1 MEQQRVTKESL
12 WQAAL
17 EAREFAYTPYSN
29 YKVGAALLTASG
41 KVYSGCNIENAA
53 YGPGNCAERT
63 AIFKAVSEGERE
75 FVALALATEN
85 GGTPCGICRQ
95 VIREFSNVM
104 TIYVGNMQGILREYL
119 ISELLLD
126 GFGPENLETN

>member
-1 MEQQRVTKESL
+1 MEAVAKESL

-29 YKVGAALLTASG
+29 YKVGAALLTQSG
-41 KVYSGCNIENAA
+41 KIYSGCNVENAA

-63 AIFKAVSEGERE
+63 AIFKAISEGEQD
-75 FVALALATEN
+75 FKAIAVVTQN

-95 VIREFSNVM
+95 VMREFSEELIVYIGD
-104 TIYVGNMQGILREYL
+104 TQAILKEYVL
-119 ISELLLD
+119 SDLLLD
-126 GFGPENLETN
+126 GFGPDNLV